1 MITAEEAREAVRPPL
16 SLLVNHQVE
25 QGAAR
30 MQAYGRVASLI
41 GRSSAWVQRV
51 IGRDPRAAVGLHDAA
66 NIRAAYDR
74 LCARVQADND
84 RLDNEL
90 AELLGDVRAHAPAPA
105 STRQRASSGPARRRA
120 DLRFRRAP
128 LIPVSALAA
137 A

>member
-1 MITAEEAREAVRPPL
+1 
-16 SLLVNHQVE
+16 
-25 QGAAR
+25 

-51 IGRDPRAAVGLHDAA
+51 IGRDPRASVGLHDAA

-90 AELLGDVRAHAPAPA
+90 AELLGDVRAPAAASVRQSVPA
-105 STRQRASSGPARRRA
+105 RPQRRRA

-128 LIPVSALAA
+128 LIPVPALAA